1 MFLILFLY
9 NFYIKMFSSRRKIMT
24 NEHRFFERL
33 AGLASPAWDV
43 QLSDKLHAPGL
54 DLAGRSV
61 RLYLVDTSTSWTAA
75 GAFAP
80 AGFALAADAAKA
92 SGLQGSKL
100 ADAAGQALGQLGR
113 TQPGPGDHLEKGLQ
127 LAAAALTNTQTF
139 QLVTGKGRG
148 LAGHWVYM
156 AYRGHDAS
164 ITCRPL
170 YFNAH
175 EMGFVPPEALYSMV
189 RQVVRQDLAPGS
201 SVAKLLKRAGG
212 ALLAPMFK

>member
-1 MFLILFLY
+1 
-9 NFYIKMFSSRRKIMT
+9 MT
-24 NEHRFFERL
+24 NEHRFFEQL

-43 QLSDKLHAPGL
+43 RLSDKLHAPGL

-61 RLYLVDTSTSWTAA
+61 RLYLVDTSTNWTAA

-92 SGLQGSKL
+92 SGLHGADL
-100 ADAAGQALGQLGR
+100 ADAAGQALSHLGK
-113 TQPGPGDHLEKGLQ
+113 TQPGPGDHLEKALQ

-156 AYRGHDAS
+156 AYRGRDAS

-170 YFNAH
+170 YFNGLEA
-175 EMGFVPPEALYSMV
+175 GFVAPEVLAGML

-201 SVAKLLKRAGG
+201 SVAKLLKKAGG
-212 ALLAPMFK
+212 ALLDPAFK